1 MYPFLIFVRKSLL
14 VFPPINRIVDGFEIF
29 GRNIILLK
37 VFTEVGFLTGDK
49 IHETRILEVSGIL
62 SSSIAIRLS
71 ITTLFFYDR
80 KIVEIGIPNMLEN
93 RNSRRFINTTNTD
106 IHTLEIKGLIS
117 KVRKGGVVR
126 KTIKKEMIEKE

>member
-37 VFTEVGFLTGDK
+37 VFTEVGFLTGDE
-49 IHETRILEVSGIL
+49 IHETRILEVGGIL